1 MGNILF
7 LFDMEYFL
15 IFRGKLQ
22 KTHRGETD
30 SSAAVRF
37 L

>member
-15 IFRGKLQ
+15 NSAENS